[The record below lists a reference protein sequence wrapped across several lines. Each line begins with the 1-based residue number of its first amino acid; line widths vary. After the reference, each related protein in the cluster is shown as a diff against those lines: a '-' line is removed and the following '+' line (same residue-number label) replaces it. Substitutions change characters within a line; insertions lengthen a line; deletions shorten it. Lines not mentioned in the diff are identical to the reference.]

1 MATKN
6 RGVAVT
12 AIQSRIQQEVD
23 RQLDRTGAPALSQL
37 GIVDTQTGDTK
48 YLDLT
53 WMRKYSMM
61 REFVDE
67 RDLSRDRRLFKA
79 RMFNRT
85 FEDSVRIDIED
96 IEDDIGMLNPEGEA
110 QSLVQAYEDRVEWEQ
125 HAYLINAFNEN
136 YIAGTTTGPNG
147 EEIYVG
153 SMDGE
158 PVLSDSHPYYEQ
170 IEYRPNAAPG
180 QRLNLTQ
187 GGEFSNLVDEAFS
200 DDALWNA
207 RKSFQKLVDFRGR
220 PANFGQ
226 PDTLIVPPDLEREA
240 MQVLE
245 RATKVEDSDGGAGAG
260 AVENE
265 TQGIVDIFVDPY
277 LVGTVDATFEYG
289 GTTYTDKTIDLS
301 QVFFLV
307 NSTAQLSPFV
317 MWDRK
322 DLELQTPVGTPGLDE
337 ANPAEGD
344 VSHTVFMHDAMIMGA
359 RARFGMSFGMPQVMY
374 GSLGGQLA

>member
-1 MATKN
+1 
-6 RGVAVT
+6 
-12 AIQSRIQQEVD
+12 
-23 RQLDRTGAPALSQL
+23 
-37 GIVDTQTGDTK
+37 
-48 YLDLT
+48 
-53 WMRKYSMM
+53 
-61 REFVDE
+61 
-67 RDLSRDRRLFKA
+67 
-79 RMFNRT
+79 
-85 FEDSVRIDIED
+85 
-96 IEDDIGMLNPEGEA
+96 
-110 QSLVQAYEDRVEWEQ
+110 
-125 HAYLINAFNEN
+125 
-136 YIAGTTTGPNG
+136 
-147 EEIYVG
+147 
-153 SMDGE
+153 
-158 PVLSDSHPYYEQ
+158 
-170 IEYRPNAAPG
+170 
-180 QRLNLTQ
+180 
-187 GGEFSNLVDEAFS
+187 VDEAFS

-322 DLELQTPVGTPGLDE
+322 DLELQTRPTAVATL
-337 ANPAEGD
+337 
-344 VSHTVFMHDAMIMGA
+344 
-359 RARFGMSFGMPQVMY
+359 
-374 GSLGGQLA
+374 

>member
-1 MATKN
+1 
-6 RGVAVT
+6 
-12 AIQSRIQQEVD
+12 
-23 RQLDRTGAPALSQL
+23 
-37 GIVDTQTGDTK
+37 
-48 YLDLT
+48 
-53 WMRKYSMM
+53 
-61 REFVDE
+61 
-67 RDLSRDRRLFKA
+67 
-79 RMFNRT
+79 
-85 FEDSVRIDIED
+85 
-96 IEDDIGMLNPEGEA
+96 
-110 QSLVQAYEDRVEWEQ
+110 
-125 HAYLINAFNEN
+125 
-136 YIAGTTTGPNG
+136 
-147 EEIYVG
+147 
-153 SMDGE
+153 MDGE

-277 LVGTVDATFEYG
+277 LVGTVDATFEFG
-289 GTTYTDKTIDLS
+289 NTTYTDKTIDLS